1 MIRWLGPGSAGRIK
15 APDSTSL
22 VTIQIG
28 AKIQGTSQLLNSGI
42 VLALLRAVEEWALPF
57 ATLRLLYAAK
67 LTLSIFDPGLVCRH
81 IVHLVRCDVL
91 GNLLPGLAALKEIL
105 LFEWGQSQGGGGV
118 LFHNPG
124 IDDILALFDVEG
136 VGPLAVDGVQGVLL
150 ALAGL
155 VQACGEGVLLSA

>member
-1 MIRWLGPGSAGRIK
+1 MIRWLGTGSAGRIK

-22 VTIQIG
+22 VTVQIRAEIQR
-28 AKIQGTSQLLNSGI
+28 TSQLLNSGV
-42 VLALLRAVEEWALPF
+42 VLALLHAIKESALPF
-57 ATLRLLYAAK
+57 ATLGLLYAAEF
-67 LTLSIFDPGLVCRH
+67 TLSIFDPGLVGGH
-81 IVHLVRCDVL
+81 IVHLVCCDVL

-105 LFEWGQSQGGGGV
+105 LFEWGQGQGGGGV
-118 LFHNPG
+118 FCDDPG
-124 IDDILALFDVEG
+124 IDGILALFDIEG